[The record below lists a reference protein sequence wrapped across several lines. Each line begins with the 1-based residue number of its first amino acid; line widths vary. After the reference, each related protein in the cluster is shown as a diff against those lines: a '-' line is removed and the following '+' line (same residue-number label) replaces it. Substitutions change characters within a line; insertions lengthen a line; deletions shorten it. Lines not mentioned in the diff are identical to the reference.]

1 MNKLTSKGNLKTKTQ
16 TNKILL
22 EKRVNQV
29 YQYWKKQEFPY
40 YPRDKKYR
48 REQFKKFMKT
58 NDRNSLDFSIV
69 FLHLIT
75 WGYLWRGRI
84 LGTHLKLDVIISNRH
99 MNVLTIKQFLKMQL
113 EKDYL
118 EYSLKKNQ

>member
-1 MNKLTSKGNLKTKTQ
+1 MLLANSLEEDGLKTQ

-58 NDRNSLDFSIV
+58 NDLNSLDFSNRI
-69 FLHLIT
+69 FTFNHLGLSLA
-75 WGYLWRGRI
+75 WSYF
-84 LGTHLKLDVIISNRH
+84 RH
-99 MNVLTIKQFLKMQL
+99 AFEVRCNNFKSPYECFNNKTKN
-113 EKDYL
+113 YL
-118 EYSLKKNQ
+118 EEMYI

>member
-40 YPRDKKYR
+40 YPKDKKYR
-48 REQFKKFMKT
+48 REQFKK
-58 NDRNSLDFSIV
+58 L
-69 FLHLIT
+69 
-75 WGYLWRGRI
+75 
-84 LGTHLKLDVIISNRH
+84 
-99 MNVLTIKQFLKMQL
+99 
-113 EKDYL
+113 
-118 EYSLKKNQ
+118 